1 MDAQELKAL
10 MQASAE
16 DAKIYVQEKHHI
28 QLAGDLASLA
38 QVDEVLASLHA
49 DQQIKPHSAELL
61 FTLCNIMGAYI
72 GEVFIQQ
79 VGGAWQSNNI
89 DQTAPYMAVQFGDKE
104 FPFASVCYHKITNNN
119 TISLQDYVN
128 QAKQNAMQ

>member
-1 MDAQELKAL
+1 MDTQELEAL

-16 DAKIYVQEKHHI
+16 DAKIYVQEKYHI

-49 DQQIKPHSAELL
+49 DQQTKPHSAELL

-72 GEVFIQQ
+72 GEVFIRQ